1 MTVILRVYVVNV
13 VEEDSPVGDVVC
25 VSVFVCHV
33 FVLVA
38 YEVVFSVCVI
48 LVLLVDVEEEP
59 AEVPGMCVARMGDE
73 VLWVLVSMDAIVGTV
88 VEVVMTLDGM
98 PVFCTVGI
106 DGMIYVGVA
115 KMLEAVSVEV
125 RSVMVVSEPVVPLDV
140 GIMVVSLEVGMPL
153 LTEDEFMVVVI
164 LGVPVVE
171 GVEVIADVVVHPVGY
186 MFEEVTPGVLCGVV
200 GVGVVTIVV
209 VVSGVEKVGKEA
221 VFKVAMV
228 EMLVGVVI
236 AVVAVG
242 PVLVEG
248 IGVDVTWAVGSI
260 VIKVDKWVVFVVQ
273 LETDF
278 VDGAG
283 REDRCILV
291 ADVKVF
297 MVTGIE
303 ETDVVE
309 LTVFLSVINDV
320 IVGEVIFVMRDT
332 VEASFVGISVTFQVG
347 MA

>member
-59 AEVPGMCVARMGDE
+59 AKVPGMCVARMGDE

-106 DGMIYVGVA
+106 DGMIYVVVA

-186 MFEEVTPGVLCGVV
+186 MFEDVTPGVLCRVV

-209 VVSGVEKVGKEA
+209 VVSGVE
-221 VFKVAMV
+221 
-228 EMLVGVVI
+228 
-236 AVVAVG
+236 
-242 PVLVEG
+242 
-248 IGVDVTWAVGSI
+248 
-260 VIKVDKWVVFVVQ
+260 
-273 LETDF
+273 
-278 VDGAG
+278 
-283 REDRCILV
+283 
-291 ADVKVF
+291 
-297 MVTGIE
+297 
-303 ETDVVE
+303 
-309 LTVFLSVINDV
+309 
-320 IVGEVIFVMRDT
+320 
-332 VEASFVGISVTFQVG
+332 
-347 MA
+347 